1 MSKNKNLKITGAKKL
16 DKVLPPR
23 AEFVFQ
29 LDYHNEE
36 ITCQTLVNY
45 GKQKFV
51 LGETTSDDSIRDFEE
66 EKMQWIC
73 CKPTSTK
80 IMIIISYL

>member
-1 MSKNKNLKITGAKKL
+1 SKNKNLKITGAKKL

-36 ITCQTLVNY
+36 ITCQALVNY
-45 GKQKFV
+45 GKQKFI
-51 LGETTSDDSIRDFEE
+51 LGKTTPNDSIRDFEE
-66 EKMQWIC
+66 EKNAMDLLQ
-73 CKPTSTK
+73 T
-80 IMIIISYL
+80 YFDQNNDHY